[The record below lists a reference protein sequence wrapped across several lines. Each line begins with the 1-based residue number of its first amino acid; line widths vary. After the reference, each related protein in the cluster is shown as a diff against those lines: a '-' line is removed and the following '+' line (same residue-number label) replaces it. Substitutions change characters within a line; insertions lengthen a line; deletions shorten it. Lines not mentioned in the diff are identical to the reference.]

1 MPTSPAPPPPPPKDL
16 GLPKAE
22 GPTSK
27 ADILVAGSVAV
38 DLNCNFHND
47 RYPDPKP
54 VSPVPYTSNPA
65 GITQSIGGVGHNV
78 ALAAQSIH
86 RDLKVKLCSLIGN
99 DMYVVPFFIFVSDT
113 TTV

>member
-1 MPTSPAPPPPPPKDL
+1 MLPPK
-16 GLPKAE
+16 KEETAT
-22 GPTSK
+22 TSSSSSSQ

-47 RYPDPKP
+47 RFPEPKP
-54 VSPVPYTSNPA
+54 TAPISYTSNPA

-99 DMYVVPFFIFVSDT
+99 DM
-113 TTV
+113 